1 VTNSLSENPLR
12 RFATAALVAVLPA
25 VVAVSNAS
33 GEPIAL
39 STPAGL
45 NPGDSFRFLY
55 VTQGQTTA
63 ESVDIGTYNT
73 FVQSQASGATYNGI
87 TVNWKAIGSTFT
99 VAARDNVGGFN
110 TLVPVYLPNGTQL
123 AFNLTSGT
131 GGLWSASLL
140 AAPNGGIDGS
150 TVSSDVWTGST
161 SSGGSGGSFGAL
173 GATEF
178 PLLGLSSSTSGW
190 LSFSDSTLIDNLRPM
205 YGLSETLIAVPEPST
220 YAMALA
226 GLACGGFSMWR
237 RRKRA

>member
-1 VTNSLSENPLR
+1 MTLLR
-12 RFATAALVAVLPA
+12 RFAPAALVALLTA
-25 VVAVSNAS
+25 AAAVSNAS
-33 GEPIAL
+33 GEPISL

-45 NPGDSFRFLY
+45 NPGDSFRFLF

-73 FVQSQASGATYNGI
+73 FVQAEASGATYNGI

-110 TLVPVYLPNGTQL
+110 TLVPVYLPKGTQL

-131 GGLWSASLL
+131 GGLWSANLL
-140 AAPNGGIDGS
+140 AAPNEGIDGS
-150 TVSSDVWTGST
+150 TVSGDVWTGSN
-161 SSGGSGGSFGAL
+161 SSGGSGGSSGAL

-205 YGLSETLIAVPEPST
+205 YGLSETLTAVPEPT
-220 YAMALA
+220 TWAMALV
-226 GLACGGFSMWR
+226 GIACGGFSMWR
-237 RRKRA
+237 RRKHA